1 MEINLLRSFIPER
14 VDFGLNKDTNDGVWL
29 NNAEFGDMTMFQ
41 TKDQYVL
48 VIFNWNVFMQCVEL
62 SFMTALK
69 SKVPDP
75 MFFMEYAT
83 YVPDED
89 MTLDPNRATDVFRK
103 VTYVALTQLDK
114 HDRIGFYGATDY
126 LDRVYTRLVKM
137 PYVNKMLADRGLEPS
152 QEGKF
157 IFFSRVAR

>member
-1 MEINLLRSFIPER
+1 MEINLLRAFIPEK
-14 VDFGLNKDTNDGVWL
+14 VAFGLNYDTNDETWL
-29 NNAEFGDMTMFQ
+29 LNSEFGDMTMFQ

-48 VIFNWNVFMQCVEL
+48 VIFNWNPFMNAVEL

-69 SKVPDP
+69 SKVPNP
-75 MFFMEYAT
+75 SYFMEYAT

-103 VTYVALTQLDK
+103 VTYVALTQLNK
-114 HDRIGFYGATDY
+114 HDRIGFYGATEY

-137 PYVNKMLADRGLEPS
+137 DYVKRMLADRGLEAS
-152 QEGKF
+152 QDGKF
-157 IFFSRVAR
+157 IYFSRVSR